1 MTTDSIT
8 VRVPHPLYERL
19 EERAKLTQ
27 RSVEEELVEA
37 LAETVSLADAPL
49 PLEVEGLIGSLDARS
64 DDGLWQVA
72 HASRL
77 SPAAA
82 THLEELNLKHQREGL
97 IGDEQ
102 RMVEA
107 LVHQYERAML
117 VRAEAIV
124 RLKERGQDV
133 APLLNPNMA

>member
-37 LAETVSLADAPL
+37 LAETVSLVDAPL
-49 PLEVEGLIGSLDARS
+49 PVEVESLIGSLDAMP
-64 DDGLWQVA
+64 DGDLRHLA
-72 HASRL
+72 HARRL

-82 THLEELNLKHQREGL
+82 THLEELNAKRQREGL

-124 RLKERGQDV
+124 RLKERGQDI
-133 APLLNPNMA
+133 APLLNPTLA

>member
-37 LAETVSLADAPL
+37 LAETVSLVDAPL
-49 PLEVEGLIGSLDARS
+49 PMEVEDLIGSLDAMP
-64 DDGLWQVA
+64 DDALWQLA
-72 HASRL
+72 YASRL

-82 THLEELNLKHQREGL
+82 IHLEELNLKRQREGL
-97 IGDEQ
+97 TGDEQ

-107 LVHQYERAML
+107 LVHQYERAMV
-117 VRAEAIV
+117 VRAEVMV
-124 RLKERGQDV
+124 RLKERGQDI

>member
-1 MTTDSIT
+1 VDASL
-8 VRVPHPLYERL
+8 P
-19 EERAKLTQ
+19 
-27 RSVEEELVEA
+27 VEIE
-37 LAETVSLADAPL
+37 D
-49 PLEVEGLIGSLDARS
+49 LIDSLDARS
-64 DDGLWQVA
+64 DDDLWQMA
-72 HASRL
+72 QASRL

-82 THLEELNLKHQREGL
+82 THLEELNLKRQREGL
-97 IGDEQ
+97 TGDEQ
-102 RMVEA
+102 RMVAA

>member
-1 MTTDSIT
+1 MATDSIT

-49 PLEVEGLIGSLDARS
+49 PVEVEDLIDSLDAMP
-64 DDGLWQVA
+64 DDALWQLA

-82 THLEELNLKHQREGL
+82 THLEELNLKRQREGL
-97 IGDEQ
+97 TRDEQ

-107 LVHQYERAML
+107 LIHQYERAML
-117 VRAEAIV
+117 VRAEAMA
-124 RLKERGQDV
+124 RLKERGQDIT
-133 APLLNPNMA
+133 PLLNSTLA